1 MSNPAYSKIRPDSK
15 LEYSWKDIQEAQ
27 RTGFEDCK
35 KKILDI
41 LQKNK
46 NSLYYT
52 EYFWLSGVVDK
63 INKL

>member
-1 MSNPAYSKIRPDSK
+1 MKSNDFK
-15 LEYSWKDIQEAQ
+15 LEYAWRDIQEAQ
-27 RTGFEDCK
+27 KTGFEDCK
-35 KKILDI
+35 EKILDI